1 MKVCIIL
8 LMLEAFGRCFP
19 CVEGMRGQRVVCR
32 GPSVLEQAPD
42 EVVDMCAVV
51 SSLPVFGLLRGYSQ

>member
-1 MKVCIIL
+1 
-8 LMLEAFGRCFP
+8 MLEAFGRCFP

-51 SSLPVFGLLRGYSQ
+51 SSLPVFGLLRGCSQ